1 MGRIC
6 GVAENWSNAF
16 RTCPLHLPPAPAS
29 APTSVPLPEVF
40 YGARTINSRH
50 DVAYGLQ
57 HL

>member
-16 RTCPLHLPPAPAS
+16 RTRPLHLPLH
-29 APTSVPLPEVF
+29 PTSVPLPEVF

-50 DVAYGLQ
+50 DVTYGLQ

>member
-16 RTCPLHLPPAPAS
+16 RACPLHPPL
-29 APTSVPLPEVF
+29 VPLPEVF

-50 DVAYGLQ
+50 DVTYGLQ

>member
-16 RTCPLHLPPAPAS
+16 RACPLHLPLHPPLYR
-29 APTSVPLPEVF
+29 LPEVF

-50 DVAYGLQ
+50 DVTYGLQ

>member
-16 RTCPLHLPPAPAS
+16 RTRPP

>member
-16 RTCPLHLPPAPAS
+16 RTRSPAPAS